1 MQPTDRRAARAK
13 VPAPREA
20 PIEGRIGPGRW
31 RFWLPVHFARV
42 NALMRMHWAGRNRTL
57 GREAMWVA
65 LACAFAGIPP
75 ATGRRRVTQRITL
88 VGNDRRRDD
97 DGAWKG
103 LLDGLVKAR
112 VLVDDGPDWVETAP
126 VEYDRGKRRKT
137 AVTIEDA
144 EPAEPAGSEG

>member
-1 MQPTDRRAARAK
+1 MRLLDAVPVRVVLPQGRPVPEPDPRGGGAPCNRLTAGPRGRRCR
-13 VPAPREA
+13 PR
-20 PIEGRIGPGRW
+20 G
-31 RFWLPVHFARV
+31 
-42 NALMRMHWAGRNRTL
+42 
-57 GREAMWVA
+57 